1 MYAPVSDDSRPK
13 GSEVVPADA
22 RLIERWRPGDA
33 RPELLTERLEWRPDV
48 AQPTLTIDLP
58 AYSAA
63 VCGE

>member
-1 MYAPVSDDSRPK
+1 
-13 GSEVVPADA
+13 VVPADA